1 MASELQV
8 TTLKG
13 VPTGA
18 NANKILVPS
27 GQTLYAPGHVIQVL
41 QFVFKPYQS
50 ITASSYAA
58 TSITKTITPTSS
70 SSKIL
75 VNCTVTAG
83 NSGSNAGENA
93 FALYR
98 SIGGATA
105 SSIETFERAVF
116 SYDPG
121 GSSIHVDSSI
131 ALSFL
136 DSPSTTSAI
145 TYTLYART
153 NTGTLRINDHQV
165 SGGGQSTITLMEIA
179 Q

>member
-1 MASELQV
+1 MALTKLNNQSLSAVTAAGLPSGTVLQV
-8 TTLKG
+8 
-13 VPTGA
+13 V
-18 NANKILVPS
+18 
-27 GQTLYAPGHVIQVL
+27 
-41 QFVFKPYQS
+41 QFVYPTYQQ

-58 TSITKTITPTSS
+58 TGITKAITPVSS

-75 VNCTVTAG
+75 VNMTVTAG

-105 SSIETFERAVF
+105 SAIETFERAIF
-116 SYDPG
+116 SYDPSG
-121 GSSIHVDSSI
+121 DSIHIDASI

-136 DSPSTTSAI
+136 DSPNTTSST

-153 NTGTLRINDHQV
+153 NTGILRLNDHQV
-165 SGGGQSTITLMEIA
+165 SGLGQSTITLMEIA
-179 Q
+179 G

>member
-1 MASELQV
+1 MASIINVDKIAEA
-8 TTLKG
+8 TNGSG
-13 VPTGA
+13 VQ
-18 NANKILVPS
+18 I
-27 GQTLYAPGHVIQVL
+27 PGHVIQVL
-41 QFVFKPYQS
+41 QFVYPTYQGV
-50 ITASSYAA
+50 TASSYAA
-58 TSITKTITPTSS
+58 TGITKAITPASS

-75 VNCTVTAG
+75 VNMTVTAG

-98 SIGGATA
+98 SIGGGTA

-116 SYDPG
+116 AYDPG
-121 GSSIHVDSSI
+121 GASIHIDASI

-136 DSPSTTSAI
+136 DSPNTTSAT

-153 NTGTLRINDHQV
+153 NTGTLRINDHQS
-165 SGGGQSTITLMEIA
+165 SGYGQSTITLMEIA

>member
-1 MASELQV
+1 MSTLYTDNIRANNASNI
-8 TTLKG
+8 TI
-13 VPTGA
+13 PA
-18 NANKILVPS
+18 

-41 QFVFKPYQS
+41 QFVYPTYQQLTS
-50 ITASSYAA
+50 SSYAA
-58 TSITKTITPTSS
+58 SGITKAITPVSS

-75 VNCTVTAG
+75 VNMTVTAG

-105 SSIETFERAVF
+105 SSIETFERAIF
-116 SYDPG
+116 SYDPSG
-121 GSSIHVDSSI
+121 DSIHIDASI

-136 DSPSTTSAI
+136 DSPNTTSST

-153 NTGTLRINDHQV
+153 NTGILRLNDHQV
-165 SGGGQSTITLMEIA
+165 SGLGQSTITLMEIA

>member
-8 TTLKG
+8 TTIRG

-18 NANKILVPS
+18 NANQINIPA
-27 GQTLYAPGHVIQVL
+27 GQVLYAPGHVIQVL
-41 QFVFKPYQS
+41 QFVYPTYQQLS
-50 ITASSYAA
+50 SSSYAA
-58 TSITKTITPTSS
+58 SGITKAITPVSS

-75 VNCTVTAG
+75 VNMTVTAG

-116 SYDPG
+116 TYDPG
-121 GSSIHVDSSI
+121 GSSVHVDSSI

-165 SGGGQSTITLMEIA
+165 SGNGQSTITLMEIA

>member
-1 MASELQV
+1 MSTLYTDNIRANNASNI
-8 TTLKG
+8 TI
-13 VPTGA
+13 PA
-18 NANKILVPS
+18 

-41 QFVFKPYQS
+41 QFVYKPYQT

-58 TSITKTITPTSS
+58 TSITKTITPASS

-75 VNCTVTAG
+75 VNCAVTAG

-93 FALYR
+93 FAFYR

-121 GSSIHVDSSI
+121 GSSVHVDASI

-145 TYTLYART
+145 TYTLYGRT
-153 NTGTLRINDHQV
+153 NSGILRINDHQV
-165 SGGGQSTITLMEIA
+165 SGNGQSTITLMEIA

>member
-1 MASELQV
+1 MALTKLNNQSLAAITSAGLPSGTVLQV
-8 TTLKG
+8 
-13 VPTGA
+13 V
-18 NANKILVPS
+18 
-27 GQTLYAPGHVIQVL
+27 
-41 QFVFKPYQS
+41 QFVYPTYEQ

-58 TSITKTITPTSS
+58 TGITKAITPVSS

-75 VNCTVTAG
+75 VNMTVTAG

-105 SSIETFERAVF
+105 SSIETFERAIF
-116 SYDPG
+116 SYDPSG
-121 GSSIHVDSSI
+121 DSVHIDASI

-136 DSPSTTSAI
+136 DSPNTTSST

-153 NTGTLRINDHQV
+153 NTGTLRLNDHQV
-165 SGGGQSTITLMEIA
+165 SGLGQSTITLMEIA
-179 Q
+179 G